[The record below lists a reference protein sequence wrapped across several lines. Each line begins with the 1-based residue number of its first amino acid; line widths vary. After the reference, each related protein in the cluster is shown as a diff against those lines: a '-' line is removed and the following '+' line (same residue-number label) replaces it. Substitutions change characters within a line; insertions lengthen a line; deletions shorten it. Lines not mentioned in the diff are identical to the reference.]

1 MNNVNIKTIAV
12 ISIVVIFGLAA
23 ITTVGS
29 YFSYNNNKESTQSK
43 HIMETGIDDNV
54 NLFKK

>member
-1 MNNVNIKTIAV
+1 MNNVSIKTIAV

-29 YFSYNNNKESTQSK
+29 YFSYNNKESTQSK
-43 HIMETGIDDNV
+43 HTMETSIDDNV
-54 NLFKK
+54 DLFKK